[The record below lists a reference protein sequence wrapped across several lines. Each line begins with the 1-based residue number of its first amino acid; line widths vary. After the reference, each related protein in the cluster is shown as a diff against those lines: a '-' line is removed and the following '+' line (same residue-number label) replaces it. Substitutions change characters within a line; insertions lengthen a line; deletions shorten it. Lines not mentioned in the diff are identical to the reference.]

1 MDALWPG
8 KHHLSDQTSATTR
21 GSHRSSTSSTTQVNG
36 REEDLNLNATL
47 GDGSNTTNR
56 PFKINLSAKFIV
68 AMYALSVIIPFSAA
82 YFFGPLLV
90 FHFRHAYA
98 YVANVV
104 RDVESTGTRPLSS
117 SSNTHAH
124 QVLAAET
131 ETKAASNGDVLPVPT
146 IQEGKTV
153 PLTLYTSK
161 MFPSFGS
168 ATSTSVQL
176 DRSRS
181 HSHSMAAFKAEMN
194 DESSSDDE
202 GDETDNN
209 GDSDDLHLPAGQH
222 LLVDIKNVDSSFLNS
237 EKKLATAMVDLI
249 TESKLTLLSYHCH
262 SLIPIGVSCVGV
274 LLESHVAF
282 HTWPSEGVISM
293 DLFTCGSGKLVPIL
307 PLIKQLFGVKAEGE
321 EAEEPA
327 MLWSHK
333 LRGFRDGFIPGYV
346 SARNPLDSD
355 LGVFIIGNHVHD
367 IKTPILSAQTEFQ
380 AVDVYEV
387 MDETRNIDD
396 YQKSLEDDGSY
407 ESLHPEFFG
416 PNKVLLLDGV
426 IQSTRYG
433 DAPYHESIVHPA
445 LITHSNPKRV
455 AIVGGGEGATLREV
469 LKHSTVEQAVMIE
482 IDEGVVDLSRDYL
495 PEWQDCSSIA
505 HHAHKG
511 SAPWCFDDK
520 RADVRF
526 EDAMAYFIDNFGP
539 YKGKGDNDDESKFD
553 VVVMD
558 CLDPNDDIPF
568 AKLLYTSDDYLN
580 SLYSSLTEEG
590 ILVVQVGEA
599 PGVKNAADETG
610 EFANRQ
616 EMIEM
621 LSEVGFKR

>member
-1 MDALWPG
+1 
-8 KHHLSDQTSATTR
+8 
-21 GSHRSSTSSTTQVNG
+21 V
-36 REEDLNLNATL
+36 
-47 GDGSNTTNR
+47 
-56 PFKINLSAKFIV
+56 
-68 AMYALSVIIPFSAA
+68 
-82 YFFGPLLV
+82 
-90 FHFRHAYA
+90 
-98 YVANVV
+98 
-104 RDVESTGTRPLSS
+104 
-117 SSNTHAH
+117 
-124 QVLAAET
+124 
-131 ETKAASNGDVLPVPT
+131 KAA
-146 IQEGKTV
+146 
-153 PLTLYTSK
+153 
-161 MFPSFGS
+161 
-168 ATSTSVQL
+168 
-176 DRSRS
+176 
-181 HSHSMAAFKAEMN
+181 
-194 DESSSDDE
+194 
-202 GDETDNN
+202 
-209 GDSDDLHLPAGQH
+209 
-222 LLVDIKNVDSSFLNS
+222 
-237 EKKLATAMVDLI
+237 
-249 TESKLTLLSYHCH
+249 
-262 SLIPIGVSCVGV
+262 
-274 LLESHVAF
+274 
-282 HTWPSEGVISM
+282 
-293 DLFTCGSGKLVPIL
+293 
-307 PLIKQLFGVKAEGE
+307 GE

-346 SARNPLDSD
+346 SAQNPLDSD
-355 LGVFIIGNHVHD
+355 LGVYILGEHVYD
-367 IKTPILSAQTEFQ
+367 IKTPLLSAQTEFQ

-445 LITHSNPKRV
+445 LITHPNPKRV

-482 IDEGVVDLSRDYL
+482 IDEGVVDLSKDYL

-505 HHAHKG
+505 HHAQ
-511 SAPWCFDDK
+511 SAPWCFDDR

-526 EDAMAYFIDNFGP
+526 EDAMAYFVENFGP
-539 YKGKGDNDDESKFD
+539 YKGDKDDESKFD

-568 AKLLYTSDDYLN
+568 AKLLYTNDDYLN

-599 PGVKNAADETG
+599 PGVDNAADETG

-621 LSEVGFKR
+621 LSGVGFKR

>member
-1 MDALWPG
+1 M
-8 KHHLSDQTSATTR
+8 
-21 GSHRSSTSSTTQVNG
+21 
-36 REEDLNLNATL
+36 NATL
-47 GDGSNTTNR
+47 GYGSNTTNR

-68 AMYALSVIIPFSAA
+68 ATYALCVIIPFSVA

-90 FHFRHAYA
+90 FYFRHAYA
-98 YVANVV
+98 YEANLA
-104 RDVESTGTRPLSS
+104 PLS
-117 SSNTHAH
+117 SSNTHAN
-124 QVLAAET
+124 QVLVVAEMN
-131 ETKAASNGDVLPVPT
+131 AASNGDVLPVPT
-146 IQEGKTV
+146 IQEGKIV

-181 HSHSMAAFKAEMN
+181 HSTAAIKVEMIN
-194 DESSSDDE
+194 DESSSDDDE
-202 GDETDNN
+202 EEEINDNSDSGDV
-209 GDSDDLHLPAGQH
+209 HLPAGQH

-293 DLFTCGSGKLVPIL
+293 DLFTCGTGKLVPIL
-307 PLIKQLFGVKAEGE
+307 PLIKQLFGVKAAGE

-333 LRGFRDGFIPGYV
+333 LRGFRDGFIPGYS

-355 LGVFIIGNHVHD
+355 LGRYILGKHVYD

-396 YQKSLEDDGSY
+396 YQKSLEDDGG
-407 ESLHPEFFG
+407 ESLHPEFFT

-445 LITHSNPKRV
+445 LITHPNPKRV

-482 IDEGVVDLSRDYL
+482 IDEGVVDLSKDYL

-505 HHAHKG
+505 HHAQ
-511 SAPWCFDDK
+511 SAPWCFDDR

-599 PGVKNAADETG
+599 PGVGDAADETG